1 MEQPLLLLVQAL
13 PRPCG
18 AQARLSYLA
27 MLVIT
32 IDLVPGG
39 FEPMRRTIASMR
51 IANVSDLAEISD
63 YRVEASETS
72 NPLVGTPPR
81 NAQCFVRS
89 HARAQS
95 VWALLARGDH
105 EDGSTEF

>member
-1 MEQPLLLLVQAL
+1 
-13 PRPCG
+13 
-18 AQARLSYLA
+18 
-27 MLVIT
+27 MLVVT

-51 IANVSDLAEISD
+51 IANISDLAEVSD
-63 YRVEASETS
+63 YRVDASETS

-95 VWALLARGDH
+95 VWALLAKASEEIMKTDPPNSG
-105 EDGSTEF
+105 EKA